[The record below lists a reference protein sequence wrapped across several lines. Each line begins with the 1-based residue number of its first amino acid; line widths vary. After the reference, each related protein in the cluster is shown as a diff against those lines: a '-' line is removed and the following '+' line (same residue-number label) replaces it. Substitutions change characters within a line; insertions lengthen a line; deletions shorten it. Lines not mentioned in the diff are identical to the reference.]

1 MDMNTAGWY
10 LGESLEMCGI
20 QNGCEHNW
28 LVFGTGIRIRRQE
41 TLYIWVLVE
50 NSECSVTCGEGFK
63 RRNVRCLDLVTRL
76 TVNDTYC
83 NQTNKP
89 QREIHSCNTG
99 IECLNYYDYIV
110 EQWST
115 CSATCGYGIQES
127 EIFCV
132 DLLSEQ
138 VVNETYCNDQNVTRP
153 NNTRRCWN
161 QECPSGYKY
170 ITGRWSRCSELGVR
184 IRTVH
189 CVNVS
194 TEMQVE
200 DEYCSDFKKPSS
212 VDNFTCIPV
221 ERDEYYYIT
230 GDWGDCDC
238 HTDTHRRLVACV
250 HIYNSS
256 VVLSNY
262 TECDQAGLLRPIES
276 MNCTPSECLGTWKTT
291 LWALCSVTCGAGIT
305 SRRVYCVLQSDV
317 NILLDDEHCD
327 NLMKPSAIKTCQ
339 HHDDCQISYQWIT
352 SNWFPCE
359 VNCGLGIQK
368 RDVNCYGIVYGR
380 IMRVNDTLC
389 IEDRPTNTQICNSSC
404 SGVWS
409 ILSSWSEC
417 STTCGEGIQVR
428 SVVCEYPAAA
438 NIEPGFV
445 ECNIDDRPK
454 TTRECNLGTC
464 FFEGFNCDDS
474 TCMNG
479 GSCKTDGMDDGIC
492 SCVTGWSG
500 EVCELDIEP
509 PTLQACPTN
518 LKIET
523 ERNKR
528 TGSVIWNEPIYTDNS
543 PHVWLTT
550 SHEPGSNFKIG
561 ATTVVYSAVDQA
573 GNTAECSFVVRVED
587 NQKPSITGCP
597 NDVLKAIDTSDS
609 LNGVL
614 VSWDVPDA
622 EDNSGSVTMTST
634 HDPFDL
640 FSLGVSQ
647 VTYQASDA
655 SGNIARCSFQVTVE
669 TLSDYPED
677 QLLYME
683 VRLDIEFDSGLED
696 TESMGFTLVAS
707 RVEAAVTL
715 LLRDSSIS
723 GFLLATVTRLRRGS
737 VIAELVAIFSQPI
750 SDVVR
755 IETLRTVYTQVDT
768 GSLGNYPSSNLTAVS
783 EDEAEAVTYIVAAMW
798 VCLFCAAVIIFVFVY
813 MRRCFCMD
821 RLHKSKLSKW
831 LNFNKTDESTDGSI
845 FEPSDN
851 ETDNTVD
858 EENNVY
864 NHHDNI
870 LDVRLS
876 NFQLAIEDKNVQYRT
891 QTQTN
896 EKESIPL

>member
-1 MDMNTAGWY
+1 
-10 LGESLEMCGI
+10 
-20 QNGCEHNW
+20 
-28 LVFGTGIRIRRQE
+28 
-41 TLYIWVLVE
+41 
-50 NSECSVTCGEGFK
+50 
-63 RRNVRCLDLVTRL
+63 
-76 TVNDTYC
+76 
-83 NQTNKP
+83 
-89 QREIHSCNTG
+89 
-99 IECLNYYDYIV
+99 
-110 EQWST
+110 
-115 CSATCGYGIQES
+115 
-127 EIFCV
+127 
-132 DLLSEQ
+132 
-138 VVNETYCNDQNVTRP
+138 
-153 NNTRRCWN
+153 
-161 QECPSGYKY
+161 
-170 ITGRWSRCSELGVR
+170 
-184 IRTVH
+184 
-189 CVNVS
+189 
-194 TEMQVE
+194 MQVE

-464 FFEGFNCDDS
+464 FFEELCSSNPCLHGGTCYVEYDEYYCVCPSRWTGGNCETRFNCDDS

-783 EDEAEAVTYIVAAMW
+783 EDGSARTIDWCYVKPCPSAMTCTLLPNKCTVLCRHNVDFCENGGECVFDTTQDLIHCRCSTDYYGVRCEYSHRASEAEAVTYIVAAMW